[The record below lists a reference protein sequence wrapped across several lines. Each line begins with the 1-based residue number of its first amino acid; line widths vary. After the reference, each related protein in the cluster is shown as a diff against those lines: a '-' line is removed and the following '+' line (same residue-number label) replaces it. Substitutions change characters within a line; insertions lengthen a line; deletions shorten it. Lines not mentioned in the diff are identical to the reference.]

1 VPTLGL
7 AVGTGAGAAGAGALS
22 SAVWAYEGAAKATAA
37 KAARLAINKRI
48 FDISRAACG
57 GDGRGLVLA
66 GKYYGICVVYV
77 NFLIDYHSCNH
88 EAPPA
93 VQAILNVA
101 LPIFGVVLAGYLA
114 GRWRILGGDSTAA
127 LNAFVSYFALPVL
140 FFGTLARTPVA
151 AVLDPG
157 LMLGFGIVV
166 LATFL
171 LGMASTRLVSPMNGR
186 RAGLA
191 AMSLQGIAASW
202 GNVGYMGVPL
212 CLAAFGEA
220 GLPPAMLTVIV
231 TAIVAMVIGVMLIEL
246 EVAAGRGPLKTFLR
260 AAFNVAKNPLPLSIA
275 LGIVVSALGLPMPT
289 PVEKWLDLLGAAA
302 APCALF
308 AIGLFLSDKSV
319 KSGLTEASLAALLK
333 MVIQPLLAMAVLPF
347 FVDLQSV
354 PGKVALLMA
363 ALPTAANAFVLAKQF
378 DIQVEQNSASILL
391 STAFSVVSVSALLVM
406 LRVS

>member
-1 VPTLGL
+1 L

-77 NFLIDYHSCNH
+77 NFLIDYRSCNR

-101 LPIFGVVLAGYLA
+101 LPIFGVILAGYLA

-127 LNAFVSYFALPVL
+127 LNAFVSYFALPLL

-151 AVLDPG
+151 AVLDPS

-171 LGMASTRLVSPMNGR
+171 LGMASTRLVSQVSGKGG
-186 RAGLA
+186 GLA

-275 LGIVVSALGLPMPT
+275 LGIVVSAAGLPMPT

-319 KSGLTEASLAALLK
+319 KSGLAEASLATLVK
-333 MVIQPLLAMAVLPF
+333 MVIQPLLAMAVLPL

>member
-1 VPTLGL
+1 L
-7 AVGTGAGAAGAGALS
+7 
-22 SAVWAYEGAAKATAA
+22 
-37 KAARLAINKRI
+37 
-48 FDISRAACG
+48 
-57 GDGRGLVLA
+57 
-66 GKYYGICVVYV
+66 
-77 NFLIDYHSCNH
+77 
-88 EAPPA
+88 
-93 VQAILNVA
+93 
-101 LPIFGVVLAGYLA
+101 
-114 GRWRILGGDSTAA
+114 
-127 LNAFVSYFALPVL
+127 
-140 FFGTLARTPVA
+140 
-151 AVLDPG
+151 
-157 LMLGFGIVV
+157 
-166 LATFL
+166 
-171 LGMASTRLVSPMNGR
+171 STRLVSR
-186 RAGLA
+186 RGLA

-246 EVAAGRGPLKTFLR
+246 EVAAGRGPLRTFLR
-260 AAFNVAKNPLPLSIA
+260 AAFNVARNPLPVSIA
-275 LGIVVSALGLPMPT
+275 LGIVVSAIGVPMPT

-319 KSGLTEASLAALLK
+319 KSGLAEASLATLVK
-333 MVIQPLLAMAVLPF
+333 MVIQPALAMAVLPF

-391 STAFSVVSVSALLVM
+391 STAFSVVSVSALLVL
-406 LRVS
+406 LRIS

>member
-1 VPTLGL
+1 M
-7 AVGTGAGAAGAGALS
+7 
-22 SAVWAYEGAAKATAA
+22 
-37 KAARLAINKRI
+37 
-48 FDISRAACG
+48 
-57 GDGRGLVLA
+57 
-66 GKYYGICVVYV
+66 
-77 NFLIDYHSCNH
+77 
-88 EAPPA
+88 
-93 VQAILNVA
+93 QAILNVA
-101 LPIFGVVLAGYLA
+101 LPIFGVILAGYLA

-151 AVLDPG
+151 AVLDPA
-157 LMLGFGIVV
+157 LMLGFGIVMLV
-166 LATFL
+166 TFL
-171 LGMASTRLVSPMNGR
+171 LGMASTRLVSPMSGR
-186 RAGLA
+186 RTGLA

-231 TAIVAMVIGVMLIEL
+231 TAIVAMVIGVMLIEF
-246 EVAAGRGPLKTFLR
+246 EVAAGRGPLPTFLR

-275 LGIVVSALGLPMPT
+275 LGIVVSASGVAMPT

-319 KSGLTEASLAALLK
+319 KSGLAEASLATLVK
-333 MVIQPLLAMAVLPF
+333 MVIQPLLAMVVLPF

-354 PGKVALLMA
+354 PGKVAVLMA